1 METNF
6 HFKPVQWIETLQ
18 EFSNMFSAKE
28 KEDLLKKIHDS
39 VVEFEEEVTADLC
52 RQAVDSGIDAHDA
65 IIGGLAEGMVT
76 VGAMYER
83 NEYFVP
89 ELLLCSDA
97 LYAGLDILRPH
108 VRAGTE
114 QVRGKIMIGVVEGDI
129 HDIGKSLVKTMFEA
143 AGWKVFDLGKDVK
156 TDRFVSGVTQHDPDV
171 IALSAL
177 MTTSM
182 LAMPKIIE
190 AVKAEKPGVIVMVG
204 GAPLNHD
211 IARRY
216 GADSYADD
224 AVSAVH
230 EAARLFSNSV
240 PD

>member
-1 METNF
+1 
-6 HFKPVQWIETLQ
+6 
-18 EFSNMFSAKE
+18 MFSSEE
-28 KEDLLKKIHDS
+28 KKDLLKKIHDS
-39 VVEFEEEVTADLC
+39 VVAFDEEATGDLC
-52 RQAVDSGIDAHDA
+52 RQAIDGGIDAYEA

-108 VRAGTE
+108 VRTGTE
-114 QVRGKIMIGVVEGDI
+114 RISGKIMLGVVEGDI

-143 AGWKVFDLGKDVK
+143 AGWKIFDLGKDVK
-156 TDRFVSGVTQHDPDV
+156 TERFVSELAQHNPDV
-171 IALSAL
+171 VALSAL

-190 AVKAEKPGVIVMVG
+190 AVKAEKPGVIVIVG
-204 GAPLNHD
+204 GAPLNQD
-211 IARRY
+211 IAQRF
-216 GADSYADD
+216 GADGYADD
-224 AVSAVH
+224 AVSAVQ
-230 EAARLFSNSV
+230 EAARLLSV
-240 PD
+240 SMPE